1 MFCVTRLGSPGPRAL
16 RAFATGLLL
25 CLALHGCEPADPLE
39 SIRQQQA
46 GGDYAGSVGPL
57 RELLLE
63 RPQDPEANFLY
74 GRALVFTGQPSLAS
88 WSLRQAMQDPE
99 WLVPAGLQLAR
110 AALFTSDYNE
120 AVDVTTRILEQHPED
135 VMALLL
141 RAQGRAHWRNDAEAA
156 LEDANRVLELEPDR
170 LEAYEPKIL
179 ALITLDRHP
188 EAREAL
194 VQVGLELAA
203 TDAPTRGLAWHC
215 STTAIF
221 AYEAGEPEKARETW
235 RECLER
241 HPADP
246 NVVVNAVQFYDARA
260 DWQRAVEVLETA
272 SKLAEGASGHAFRVA
287 LADRLR
293 RMGRP
298 AEGEALLRE
307 ATTAQD
313 PHLAAGAWV
322 DLARFRH
329 AQREH
334 GAAADALER
343 AVALA
348 GDVGGPTPQLL
359 FQYADA
365 LVVSGQLDRAAAVAE
380 EMTVGAQR
388 HLIRARVAQE
398 RGQHARALEQF
409 DEALRVWPDNAFARY
424 YAALA
429 AEKLG
434 DFDRAIEE
442 YRYSIRISVG
452 ATDARTR
459 AARLLIAEGQELRA
473 YQLLFL
479 DVDGAPLDPEGELL
493 SMYLMARVANPQ
505 QLQTS
510 LIALGARDP
519 ARLPLA
525 LARGAEGAADRAGPA
540 AALSLLRGAPGI
552 DYADPSAAPALR
564 ALVHFAHG
572 AGRPDVA
579 TRAVD
584 TALAAHPEAAV
595 FQELQGLHLE
605 LGGAASERGRAAYQ
619 RALELDAGNARALA
633 GLGRLALSSD
643 PEQALAFFD
652 RAAVADP
659 SEPKHALAAARALL
673 AAGATQRAERRLE
686 ALLEEHPLEGAAAAE
701 LVSLDL
707 ARDVTTTRTL
717 ERARRAARLGGGVR
731 DYEQLSRVH
740 ERLEQPREAALAAE
754 RAQLLR
760 ELQGRRE
767 EPTPVG

>member
-1 MFCVTRLGSPGPRAL
+1 L
-16 RAFATGLLL
+16 ATGLLIG
-25 CLALHGCEPADPLE
+25 LALYGCERADPLE
-39 SIRQQQA
+39 TIRQQQA

-99 WLVPAGLQLAR
+99 WRVRAGLQLSQ
-110 AALFTSDYNE
+110 AALFTSDFNE
-120 AVDVTTRILEQHPED
+120 AVEVTTRILEEHPEH

-141 RAQGRAHWRNDAEAA
+141 RAQGRAHWRNDAEAS
-156 LEDANRVLELEPDR
+156 LDDANRVLDLEPDR

-179 ALITLDRHP
+179 ALISLDRHA

-194 VQVGLELAA
+194 VEVGLELAA
-203 TDAPTRGLAWHC
+203 TDAPTSGLAWHC

-221 AYEAGEPEKARETW
+221 AYEAGESEKARETW

-246 NVVVNAVQFYDARA
+246 TVVVNAVQFYETQA
-260 DWQRAVEVLETA
+260 DWQRAIEVLETA
-272 SKLAEGASGHAFRVA
+272 SNLAKGPSGHAFRVA

-293 RMGRP
+293 RTGRP

-348 GDVGGPTPQLL
+348 REVGGPNPQLL
-359 FQYADA
+359 FEYADA
-365 LVVSGQLDRAAAVAE
+365 LVLSGQLDRAAGVAE
-380 EMTVGAQR
+380 EMTVRAQR

-398 RGQHARALEQF
+398 RGQHALALEQF
-409 DEALRVWPDNAFARY
+409 DEALRVWPDNAFAHY
-424 YAALA
+424 YAALT

-459 AARLLIAEGQELRA
+459 AARLLIAQGQDLRA

-479 DVDGAPLDPEGELL
+479 DAGNAPLEPEGELL

-510 LIALGARDP
+510 LLTLGARDP

-525 LARGAEGAADRAGPA
+525 LTRGAEGAADRAGPD
-540 AALSLLRGAPGI
+540 AALSLLRGAPGV
-552 DYADPSAAPALR
+552 DYADPRAAPALR
-564 ALVHFAHG
+564 ALVRFAHG
-572 AGRPDVA
+572 AGRPQVA
-579 TRAVD
+579 ARAVD
-584 TALAAHPEAAV
+584 AALAANPEAVV
-595 FQELQGLHLE
+595 FQEIQGLHLE
-605 LGGAASERGRAAYQ
+605 LGVAAPEQVRAAYQ
-619 RALELDAGNARALA
+619 RAAQLDAGNARALA
-633 GLGRLALSSD
+633 GLGRLALASD
-643 PEQALAFFD
+643 PEQAFVLFD
-652 RAAVADP
+652 RAATADS
-659 SEPKHALAAARALL
+659 SEPEHALTAARALL
-673 AAGATQRAERRLE
+673 ALGRTEQAERRLE

-707 ARDVTTTRTL
+707 ARDVATARTL
-717 ERARRAARLGGGVR
+717 ERARRAARLGGGAR

-740 ERLEQPREAALAAE
+740 ERLDQPQEAAAAAE

-760 ELQGRRE
+760 ERQGRGE
-767 EPTPVG
+767 EPAPVG